1 MATGTTFNIQQFS
14 TEDGPGIRT
23 TVFLKGCALQCVWC
37 HNPEGRSAAPDLMW
51 YDVRCI
57 GAQECLRVCPEHA
70 LALSASGMQIDR
82 ERCTLCGE
90 CVEACPA
97 AAFELIGK
105 TWAPEELLAE
115 LLKDEVFYETSGG
128 GVTFSGGEPLAQVDF
143 LCEILPLCKGAGLH
157 VALDTC
163 GAAAT
168 ERYRRVREWLD
179 LVLYDLKIMDGAHH
193 EAATGVSNELILHNA
208 RWLAAQ
214 GVSLWIRTPV
224 VPGYSADRDNIRAIG
239 EFIRDELPTVQR
251 WDLLAYTNLGRPK
264 YHRLDL
270 PYALEDAALL
280 TRAEMEALWQVAA
293 GIVPQAQ
300 WSGATR

>member
-1 MATGTTFNIQQFS
+1 MATGITFNIQQFS

-23 TVFLKGCALQCVWC
+23 TVFLKGCPLHCVWC
-37 HNPEGRSAAPDLMW
+37 HNPEGRAAAPDLMW

-70 LALSASGMQIDR
+70 LALSANGMRIDR

-90 CVEACPA
+90 CVDACPA

-105 TWAPEELLAE
+105 EWAADQLLAE

-143 LCEILPLCKGAGLH
+143 LCELLPLCKDAGLH

-168 ERYRRVREWLD
+168 ERYRRVVQWVD
-179 LVLYDLKIMDGAHH
+179 LVLYDLKIMDAARLK
-193 EAATGVSNELILHNA
+193 AATGVSNELILNNV
-208 RWLAAQ
+208 RWLSSQ
-214 GVSLWIRTPV
+214 GVPLWIRTPV
-224 VPGYSADRDNIRAIG
+224 VPGYSDDPDNIRAIG
-239 EFIRDELPTVQR
+239 EFIRDELSTVQR

-270 PYALEDAALL
+270 PYALEDAPLL

-293 GIVPQAQ
+293 GIVPHAQ